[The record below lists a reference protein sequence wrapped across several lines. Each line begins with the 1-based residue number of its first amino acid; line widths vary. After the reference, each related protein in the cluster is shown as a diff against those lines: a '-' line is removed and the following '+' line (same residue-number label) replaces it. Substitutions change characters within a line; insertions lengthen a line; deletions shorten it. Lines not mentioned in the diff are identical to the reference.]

1 MNGIIVSLLVET
13 GEQVDKGDALM
24 VMEAM
29 KMEHTIRAP
38 SAGSVSQ
45 FNCSPGDRVDGN
57 AKLIDF
63 DASS

>member
-1 MNGIIVSLLVET
+1 
-13 GEQVDKGDALM
+13 LM

-38 SAGSVSQ
+38 SAGSVNQ

-57 AKLIDF
+57 TKLIDF
-63 DASS
+63 DTAS